1 MNVLFEELSAPQ
13 RAGGIEAA
21 TRGLILALEAAGV
34 KVTRRFPDSTE
45 ECGLCP
51 DIVHVHGIWSPALM
65 RRQFVWRKR
74 GVPCVVTVHG
84 MLEPWA
90 LGHKRLKKMV
100 AWQIY
105 QKRMLNL
112 ACALHAT
119 SPREAANLKQLGL
132 KPRIEMIPWGIEV
145 PGTSNIEYRSEEES
159 CEDRSSSIGSPTP
172 KRQRDT
178 ETPKN
183 RTALFVGRIYPVK
196 GLPMLVE
203 AWEKLRPEGWKMR
216 IVGPDEAGHLAEVER
231 LILEAGLVGKFEFS
245 GPLTGAALDLA
256 YDNADLYIQP
266 SHTENFG
273 MAIAEAMAHGL
284 PVITTQGA
292 PWKLLED
299 ENCGWWTPISTD
311 GIAAA
316 LDDATRRSPEELA
329 AMGERGRAIVGERFA
344 WEAIARQFVEC
355 YQWLREEEP
364 MQARLVK

>member
-21 TRGLILALEAAGV
+21 TRGLISALEAAGV

-100 AWQIY
+100 AWRVY
-105 QKRMLNL
+105 QKRMLDL

-119 SPREAANLKQLGL
+119 SPREAANLRKLGL
-132 KPRIEMIPWGIEV
+132 KPRIEMIPWGISLD
-145 PGTSNIEYRSEEES
+145 GTSNLEYRSKEERA
-159 CEDRSSSIGSPTP
+159 DNRSVYTDSPTGP
-172 KRQRDT
+172 RDCNT
-178 ETPKN
+178 ATPN
-183 RTALFVGRIYPVK
+183 YRTALFVGRIYPVK

-203 AWEKLRPEGWKMR
+203 AWEKSRPEGWKMK

-231 LILEAGLVGKFEFS
+231 LILEAGLVEKFEFS
-245 GPLTGAALDLA
+245 GPLTGAALDQA

-292 PWKLLED
+292 PWKLLE
-299 ENCGWWTPISTD
+299 EEHCGWWTPISTN

-316 LDDATRRSPEELA
+316 LDDATRRSPEDLT

-355 YQWLREEEP
+355 YVWLREVGP
-364 MQARLVK
+364 TPARLAG